1 MPKVVVTDY
10 TFPDL
15 SVEEAILKAAGA
27 TEVVGVQCKT
37 WEEVAKACADADAVI
52 SQFAPVNAQAI
63 AAMTKAKVIS
73 RYGIGVD
80 NVDLAAAKAKGI
92 PVCNI
97 PDYCIDEVADHTLS
111 FILAITRQVVSNAL
125 PIREGLWKAGVP
137 GTMMRCLRDMTVG
150 VVAFGRIGREVVKR
164 LVPFGCKILVFDP
177 VASKDEIARHGAT
190 SATLDEIYAQSDLIT
205 LHCPSLPQTR
215 GMLNKAAFDK
225 MKKGV
230 LIVNASRGDLIVTD
244 DLIAALNSGKVDS
257 AALDVT
263 SPEPPPV
270 DSPLRK
276 FPQVII
282 HSHIASASVK
292 SGKRLRESAAE
303 HAARALK
310 GEKPQNV
317 VNGV

>member
-1 MPKVVVTDY
+1 MLKVAITDY

-15 SVEEAILKAAGA
+15 SVEEEIIKAAGGKIEGA
-27 TEVVGVQCKT
+27 QARTPEAVI
-37 WEEVAKACADADAVI
+37 ACTADADAVI
-52 SQFAPVNAQAI
+52 TQFAPVNAAAI
-63 AAMTKAKVIS
+63 AAMTKAKVIV

-97 PDYCIDEVADHTLS
+97 PDYCIDEVADHTLA
-111 FILAITRQVVSNAL
+111 FILALTRQVVSNAL
-125 PIREGLWKAGVP
+125 PIRNGEWKAGVP
-137 GTMMRCLRDMTVG
+137 ITMLRCLRDMSVG

-177 VASKDEIARHGAT
+177 AAGKDDVAKAGAT
-190 SATLDEIYAQSDLIT
+190 SATLDEIYTQCDLIT
-205 LHCPSLPQTR
+205 LHCPSMPQTR
-215 GMLNKAAFDK
+215 GMLNKATFAK

-244 DLIAALNSGKVDS
+244 DLIEALRSGQVDS

-270 DSPLRK
+270 DSPLRA

-282 HSHIASASVK
+282 HSHIASASVP
-292 SGKRLRESAAE
+292 SVRRLREGAAQ
-303 HAARALK
+303 HAARALR
-310 GEKPQNV
+310 GEKAVNV

>member
-15 SVEEAILKAAGA
+15 SVEEKILKEAGA
-27 TEVVGVQCKT
+27 TEVVGAQART
-37 WEEVAKACADADAVI
+37 WEEVAQATAGADAVI
-52 SQFAPVNAQAI
+52 TQFAPVNAQAI
-63 AAMTKAKVIS
+63 AAMTKARVIS

-80 NVDLAAAKAKGI
+80 NVDLAAAKARGI
-92 PVCNI
+92 AVCNV
-97 PDYCIDEVADHTLS
+97 PDYCIDEVADHTLA
-111 FILAITRQVVSNAL
+111 FILALTRQVVSNAL
-125 PIREGLWKAGVP
+125 PIREGQWKAGVP
-137 GTMMRCLRDMTVG
+137 GTMMRCLRDLTVG

-164 LVPFGCKILVFDP
+164 LVPFGCRILVFDP
-177 VASKDEIARHGAT
+177 VASREEIAEHGAS
-190 SATLDEIYAQSDLIT
+190 SATLEEIVTGSDLIT

-215 GMLNKAAFDK
+215 GMLNKATFAR

-244 DLIAALNSGKVDS
+244 DLIEALRSGQVDS

-270 DSPLRK
+270 DSPLRA

-282 HSHIASASVK
+282 HSHIASSSVK
-292 SGKRLRESAAE
+292 SGKRLREGAAQ
-303 HAARALK
+303 HAARALR

-317 VNGV
+317 VNGL

>member
-15 SVEEAILKAAGA
+15 SVEKKILQEAGA
-27 TEVVGVQCKT
+27 EVVGAQART
-37 WEEVAKACADADAVI
+37 WEEVAQIAADADAVI
-52 SQFAPVNAQAI
+52 TQFAPVNAQAI
-63 AAMTKAKVIS
+63 EAMKKAKVIS

-80 NVDLAAAKAKGI
+80 NVDLEAAKAKGI

-97 PDYCIDEVADHTLS
+97 PDYCIDEVADHTLA

-125 PIREGLWKAGVP
+125 PIREGQWKIGVP
-137 GTMMRCLRDMTVG
+137 GTLMRCLRDMTVG

-164 LVPFGCKILVFDP
+164 LVPFGCRILVFDP
-177 VASKDEIARHGAT
+177 VTSKEEIARHGAA

-215 GMLNKAAFDK
+215 GMLNQAAFAK

-230 LIVNASRGDLIVTD
+230 LIVNASRGDLIVTG
-244 DLIAALNSGKVDS
+244 DLIDALKSGQVDS

-270 DSPLRK
+270 DSPLRA

-282 HSHIASASVK
+282 HAHIASSSVK
-292 SGKRLRESAAE
+292 SVKRLREGAAN
-303 HAARALK
+303 HALRALK

-317 VNGV
+317 VNGL

>member
-1 MPKVVVTDY
+1 MSKVVVTDY

-15 SVEEAILKAAGA
+15 SVEEKILKAAGA
-27 TEVVGVQCKT
+27 TEVVGAQART
-37 WEEVAKACADADAVI
+37 WEEVAKVAEDADAVI
-52 SQFAPVNAQAI
+52 TQFAPVNAQAI
-63 AAMTKAKVIS
+63 AAMKKAKVIS

-92 PVCNI
+92 AVCNI
-97 PDYCIDEVADHTLS
+97 PDYCIDEVADHTLA

-125 PIREGLWKAGVP
+125 PIRNGEWKAGVP
-137 GTMMRCLRDMTVG
+137 ATMMRCLRNMTVG
-150 VVAFGRIGREVVKR
+150 AVAFGRIGREVVKR

-177 VASKDEIARHGAT
+177 VASKEDIAKAGAS
-190 SATLDEIYAQSDLIT
+190 SATLDEMYTLSDLIT
-205 LHCPSLPQTR
+205 LHCPSVPQTR
-215 GMLNKAAFDK
+215 GMLNKAAFAK

-244 DLIAALNSGKVDS
+244 DLIEALRSGQVDS

-270 DSPLRK
+270 DSPLRS

-282 HSHIASASVK
+282 HSHIASVSVK
-292 SGKRLRESAAE
+292 SVQRLREGAAQ
-303 HAARALK
+303 HAARALR
-310 GEKPQNV
+310 GEKPVNV
-317 VNGV
+317 VNGL